1 MRLRSLGL
9 SGAACV
15 LLLVLSG
22 CNDGP
27 VSFAA
32 TTGQRVSAPG
42 TALAFF
48 TLDGMPQQLS
58 PKLTS
63 ALAGSA
69 AARDMQLVASGPG
82 VRYQLRGYLSAFTT
96 DKGQTEVAWVWDVF
110 DSARQRAQR
119 IAGSEVLS
127 GGGDPWSRV
136 DDALL
141 SRVAERSMNEIAQ
154 FLTTGATAETSRPAS
169 PAAFATATSLMSYA
183 PR

>member
-1 MRLRSLGL
+1 MAVRSLGL
-9 SGAACV
+9 SGVMCALA
-15 LLLVLSG
+15 LALSG

-32 TTGQRVSAPG
+32 TSGQRVAAPG
-42 TALAFF
+42 AAIAFY

-58 PKLTS
+58 PRLTS

-69 AARDMQLVASGPG
+69 ASRDMQLVASGPG

-110 DSARQRAQR
+110 DAARQRAQR
-119 IAGSEVLS
+119 IAGSETLS

-141 SRVAERSMNEIAQ
+141 ARVAERSMNDIAL
-154 FLTTGATAETSRPAS
+154 FLSGGASDAPRSVAAS
-169 PAAFATATSLMSYA
+169 AFATTSTVMSYA